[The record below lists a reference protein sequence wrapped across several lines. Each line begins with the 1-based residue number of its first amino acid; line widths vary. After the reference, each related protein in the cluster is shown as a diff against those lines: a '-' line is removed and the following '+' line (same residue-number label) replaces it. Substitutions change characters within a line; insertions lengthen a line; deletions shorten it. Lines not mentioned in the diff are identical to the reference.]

1 MGQIRHHVE
10 MPQSCVDDLASGS
23 TDSASGEVTVIHLDS
38 HSTLNFMPFSKNTP
52 KYDNQ
57 WIKLKYIKV
66 KG

>member
-1 MGQIRHHVE
+1 MEEPH
-10 MPQSCVDDLASGS
+10 SCVDDSASGS
-23 TDSASGEVTVIHLDS
+23 TDSASWEVTVIYLDS
-38 HSTLNFMPFSKNTP
+38 HSTLNFMPFLKDSP